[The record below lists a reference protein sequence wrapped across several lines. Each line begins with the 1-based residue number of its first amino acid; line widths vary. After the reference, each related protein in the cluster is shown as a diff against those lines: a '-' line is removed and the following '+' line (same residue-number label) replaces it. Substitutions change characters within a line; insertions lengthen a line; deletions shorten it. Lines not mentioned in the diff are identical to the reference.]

1 MSRPPAAHLSARSKA
16 RKQALDLLFQA
27 DLMGSDP
34 RQLLREALLDAD
46 PPLRDYAVALI
57 QGVLDR
63 GAEVNERLHQAL
75 DADWTLDRL
84 ARVDRVLARIATWE
98 IITQTVPARVAIAE
112 ALVLAGELSTD
123 GSPAFLNGVLSGVA
137 RQQPL
142 ELDEVTEA
150 HEAELAE
157 SPEPETDPS
166 AEE

>member
-46 PPLRDYAVALI
+46 PPLRDYAVTII

-63 GAEVNERLHQAL
+63 GVEINSSLHQAL

-84 ARVDRVLARIATWE
+84 VRVDRVLARIAAWE
-98 IITQTVPARVAIAE
+98 IVSGSVPTRVAIAE

-123 GSPAFLNGVLSGVA
+123 ESPAFLNGVLSAVA

-142 ELDEVTEA
+142 ELDEVTQA
-150 HEAELAE
+150 HAAELAE
-157 SPEPETDPS
+157 APEG
-166 AEE
+166 